1 MIQLREHQLRIL
13 DSLKT
18 NQKGQVI
25 VPTGG
30 GKTLCMIKDAQREF
44 NDCSWDVFLKKPQ
57 RKTIVIVSP
66 RILLAQQHSDEFE
79 EFLGIHPMLQYNILH
94 VHSGETEHN
103 STTNSDK
110 IREWND
116 SNYRYNKLIFT
127 TYHSLKR
134 IQKAGINVDTI
145 YFDEAHNSVQR
156 HFHPATKFF
165 ATRDNG
171 RCYFFT
177 ATPKHST
184 NVQDPRMNDEEV
196 YGKVLEQV
204 PAPELVDRGYI
215 LPPRVIVK
223 QLEMVKGKQKTHEL
237 DCENLVAT
245 IEEANVDKILVC
257 ARRTS
262 QITGIISQTD
272 FCTQLKYRG
281 YEWMYITS
289 KTGAVI
295 NGKKVDRETFF
306 DTLTQY
312 GKEDGKR
319 FVVIHHSI
327 LSEGINVPGLE
338 AALFLRN
345 MNFITISQTI
355 GRVIRKGNEQKQFG
369 LVVVPVYDRVGIST
383 SKKVQAVVNTIFDKG
398 KPAIAN

>member
-13 DSLKT
+13 DSLET
-18 NQKGQVI
+18 NPKGQVI

-79 EFLGIHPMLQYNILH
+79 EFLGINPMLQYKILH
-94 VHSGETEHN
+94 VHSGETEHD

-223 QLEMVKGKQKTHEL
+223 QLEMVKGKQTSHEL

-245 IEEANVDKILVC
+245 IDEADVDKILVC

-295 NGKKVDRETFF
+295 NGVKVDRETFF